1 MKTAITVEAV
11 IGAPIEKIWKYW
23 TEPEH
28 IKNWN
33 FASDDWCAP
42 AATNDLR
49 VGGKFSC
56 RMEAKDGSMGFDFGG
71 TYTGVKLNESIA
83 SILGD
88 GRKLAVEFIKAGDD
102 YKVIET
108 FEAEDENPIELQKGG
123 WQAILNNFK
132 NYVEKS

>member
-1 MKTAITVEAV
+1 MKTAIIVEAA
-11 IGAPIEKIWKYW
+11 IAAPIEKIWKYW
-23 TEPEH
+23 TDPEH

-33 FASDDWCAP
+33 FASDDWWAP

-49 VGGKFSC
+49 IGGKFSY
-56 RMEAKDGSMGFDFGG
+56 RMEAKDGSMGFDFWG
-71 TYTGVKLNESIA
+71 TYTGIKQNGIIA

-88 GRKLAVEFIKAGDD
+88 GRKLEVEFIKAGDN

-108 FEAEDENPIELQKGG
+108 FEAEDENAVELQKGG

-132 NYVEKS
+132 KYVEK